1 MERRITT
8 ESLDMGFKADTDK
21 YCPQGEIVPKKQNKS
36 PFSDKPIVKKCSAM
50 NIPKFLMIFF
60 KQSWESI
67 IYQSGW

>member
-1 MERRITT
+1 
-8 ESLDMGFKADTDK
+8 MGFKADTDK

-60 KQSWESI
+60 
-67 IYQSGW
+67 